1 METRPVFT
9 LDSFVDI
16 TEVAHGVDVHRLEP
30 LTRVL
35 VRTCNSEYRLIVSAD
50 GAVLVQGGRFF
61 EQPTEAVLEGAS
73 LSGGGLLKIG
83 WIAIGMRMEIRDESR
98 RVVTS
103 PVRQITTDE
112 GRSRDVH

>member
-1 METRPVFT
+1 VDTRPVLT

-16 TEVAHGVDVHRLEP
+16 TEAVDGVDVHRLEP

-35 VRTCNSEYRLIVSAD
+35 VRTCNSEYRFIVSPD
-50 GAVLVQGGRFF
+50 GRVLVQGGRFF

-73 LSGGGLLKIG
+73 LSGGLLKIG
-83 WIAIGMRMEIRDESR
+83 WIAIGMRMEIRNESR

-103 PVRQITTDE
+103 PVRQISTDE
-112 GRSRDVH
+112 GRSSDVH

>member
-1 METRPVFT
+1 MMETRPVFT
-9 LDSFVDI
+9 LDTFVDL
-16 TEVAHGVDVHRLEP
+16 TEATHGVDVHRLEP

-35 VRTCNSEYRLIVSAD
+35 VRTCNSEYRLIVSSD

-61 EQPTEAVLEGAS
+61 ERPTEAVLEGAS
-73 LSGGGLLKIG
+73 LSGGLLKIG
-83 WIAIGMRMEIRDESR
+83 WIAVGMRMEIRDASR